1 MRAAIY
7 ERPGSPEV
15 LRIEDAPDPVCTVDD
30 VLIRIEAIS
39 LEGGDV
45 INRAQAEPPPGGI
58 VGYAAAGTIVEA
70 GSAVRSRRVG
80 QRVTSWNLAG
90 SHAEFRA
97 VPASRTWV
105 LPDDLSLE
113 RAACIPIGFGTAQ
126 HCLFNRGRLASG
138 ETVLIQ
144 AGAGGVGLGA
154 IQLAHAAGAT
164 VIATVSGASRAER
177 LKAMGLDHAIDHRT
191 TDVAAEVRRLTQG
204 RGVDLVVDPVGST
217 LRISLDCLR
226 PEGRLVVVGNA
237 GGGTL
242 DLDLWPALQ
251 SNHTIMGVFMGSQFE
266 KPDVHHAV
274 GGLLDQAARGD
285 LEVVI
290 DKRFSLAEA
299 AAAHRYAETE
309 PVFGRV
315 VIVP

>member
-1 MRAAIY
+1 VRAAIY

-15 LRIEDAPDPVCTVDD
+15 LRIEDAPDPVCAVDD

-58 VGYAAAGTIVEA
+58 VGYAAAGTIVEV

-105 LPDDLSLE
+105 LPDDLSME
-113 RAACIPIGFGTAQ
+113 RAACIPIGCGTAQ

-251 SNHTIMGVFMGSQFE
+251 SNQTIMGVFMGSQFE
-266 KPDVHHAV
+266 KPDVHHPV